1 MEYRRRELVSRL
13 HLEGTIT
20 STTVRDAML
29 SVPREMFI
37 PPALR
42 NEAYI
47 DHPLSI
53 GSGQTISAPHMV
65 AIICEELKASPGM
78 KVLEIGSGSGYHAA
92 VVSHLVTP
100 GGKVFTVERVSK
112 LAEFARSNIIRAGID
127 KIEVILGDGSVGYE
141 DEAPYDR
148 IYYTC
153 AAPDIP
159 RVVLD
164 QLGNGGVLLGVV
176 GPRFGTQQLV
186 RYTKEGEDI
195 NKDSLIFCV
204 FVPLKGKLGY

>member
-13 HLEGTIT
+13 HLEGVIA
-20 STTVRDAML
+20 SATVRDALL

-42 NEAYI
+42 EEAYI

-65 AIICEELKASPGM
+65 AIMCEELKASPGM
-78 KVLEIGSGSGYHAA
+78 KVLEIGSGRGYHAA
-92 VVSHLVTP
+92 VVSHLVRP

-112 LAEFARSNIIRAGID
+112 LAEFARSNIMRAGID
-127 KIEVILGDGSVGYE
+127 NIEVVLGDGSVGYK

-159 RVVLD
+159 HVVLD
-164 QLGNGGVLLGVV
+164 QLEDGGVLLGVV

-186 RYTKEGEDI
+186 RYTKEGKDI
-195 NKDSLIFCV
+195 NKDPLIFCV